1 LNSTK
6 KALIAAAV
14 AVIFS
19 LGLIFW
25 QVKARKGPVVLSPED
40 MTLIA
45 EDRPTKLRARI
56 LPWTFGGCWL

>member
-45 EDRPTKLRARI
+45 EDQPAQGFCPGRSAAV
-56 LPWTFGGCWL
+56 GCS